1 MKKTT
6 ALYGVVIAFI
16 AIVAMYLTDTI
27 PSQAVAGGMFLLP
40 VFGLAALTKDR
51 DTVSRDGE
59 ILYMGVAGTKKIFAG
74 SLVARDAN
82 GYATPGAT
90 ATTLLGA
97 GRAEE
102 YVDNS
107 AGANG
112 DVNISVRKGIFRF
125 DNSTAGDQITIANI
139 GNDCYI
145 VDDQTVA
152 KTNGTGT
159 RSVAGKVFDVDSNGV
174 WVTFA

>member
-1 MKKTT
+1 MKRTILLMSFIMVLVAVT
-6 ALYGVVIAFI
+6 ILYATGSISSNLA
-16 AIVAMYLTDTI
+16 
-27 PSQAVAGGMFLLP
+27 AGMGFLP
-40 VFGLAALTKDR
+40 VIGMAALTQDR
-51 DTVSRDGE
+51 NTPARAGGQ
-59 ILYMGVAGTKKIFAG
+59 LNMGVAATKKIFSG

-90 ATTLLGA
+90 AATLLGA

-102 YVDNS
+102 YVDNT

-112 DVNISVRKGIFRF
+112 AVSVLVSKGVFRF
-125 DNSTAGDQITIANI
+125 GNSAAGDLITIADI

-152 KTNGTGT
+152 KTNGGAT
-159 RSVAGKVFDVDSNGV
+159 RSVAGKVFDVDSDGV
-174 WVTFA
+174 WVKFE